1 MTKKSKNR
9 AFFTLLPLTVAVV
22 LLCVL
27 AAHGQTMSISIP
39 ALHAASKE
47 RVVGFEIHVKSGR
60 IAQLPNVPIGW
71 NVSVDNDASW
81 NTVIKGT
88 STVGAAAVDQSFFR
102 GFLVVEKNESLGI
115 PFDVEGEIV
124 VTEDFTTERRIKVGI
139 KDLVLK
145 SVAAKAPSTKPR
157 L

>member
-1 MTKKSKNR
+1 MTKKSTNR
-9 AFFTLLPLTVAVV
+9 ALFALLSVAVTV
-22 LLCVL
+22 VPLAVL
-27 AAHGQTMSISIP
+27 AAYGQTMSISIP
-39 ALHAASKE
+39 GLHAASKE

-88 STVGAAAVDQSFFR
+88 SMVGAAAVDPRFFR

-115 PFDVEGEIV
+115 PFDLEGEVI

-139 KDLVLK
+139 EDLVLK
-145 SVAAKAPSTKPR
+145 SVAAKAPRTK
-157 L
+157 